1 MNEEGVRC
9 LFCDG
14 PADERHH
21 VAGRRI
27 DPVLIV
33 DLCKACHGQIHREME
48 EWGDQLDGTRRT
60 KLEQLVS
67 FLRALGAFLLA
78 LATRLFDWANML
90 AQDLGGDGGVPAE
103 VAS

>member
-1 MNEEGVRC
+1 MTDEGVRC
-9 LFCDG
+9 LFCGG
-14 PADERHH
+14 PAEERHH

-48 EWGDQLDGTRRT
+48 EAGVQLDGARRT
-60 KLEQLVS
+60 KLEELVS
-67 FLRALGAFLLA
+67 FLRALATFLLA
-78 LATRLFDWANML
+78 LATRLFDWANLL
-90 AQDLGGDGGVPAE
+90 AQDLGGDGGAAE